1 MPLLYSDQDKE
12 PSIEW
17 SLFLFGFHI
26 CLIITHSQGITLQI
40 RLTLVTLTQVINVE
54 FEPKPVNFWTILYDW
69 HCHFGEAP
77 FLGVIRRSNVGI
89 DTAGALSSVRQQ
101 KVELWWMFP
110 ASLPIF
116 DPHSST
122 LLLFYLKLIL
132 LLVAI
137 IYHRF
142 GRNLTNVIDKFW
154 KERKEQDVSA
164 AKGNSTNVS
173 ILFVTNMVLISNAS
187 LSLERCSRVF
197 KR

>member
-1 MPLLYSDQDKE
+1 
-12 PSIEW
+12 
-17 SLFLFGFHI
+17 
-26 CLIITHSQGITLQI
+26 
-40 RLTLVTLTQVINVE
+40 
-54 FEPKPVNFWTILYDW
+54 
-69 HCHFGEAP
+69 
-77 FLGVIRRSNVGI
+77 
-89 DTAGALSSVRQQ
+89 
-101 KVELWWMFP
+101 MFP

-142 GRNLTNVIDKFW
+142 GRNLTNVIDKFR